1 MKRFHLIALVLFAG
15 CVTRDSGCGPGNN
28 SDDAESK
35 VSRQYGVQVNCI
47 ADDENTYSCSD
58 KEEKR
63 MYRCA
68 DSASATGNIKC
79 IPWFP
84 LE

>member
-1 MKRFHLIALVLFAG
+1 MKYLAILLFAG
-15 CVTRDSGCGPGNN
+15 CVTRDSGCGGHNN
-28 SDDAESK
+28 SEDAEHDVAK
-35 VSRQYGVQVNCI
+35 RYGRHVECI
-47 ADDENTYSCSD
+47 ADDDNTYSCSSAD
-58 KEEKR
+58 EQR

-68 DSASATGNIKC
+68 DSASAEGNIKC